1 MDTPFKGCPYPECF
15 ANGLLLARAID
26 LGAIDLGAM
35 SLVAMGLVA
44 TSDKELSC

>member
-26 LGAIDLGAM
+26 LGAM